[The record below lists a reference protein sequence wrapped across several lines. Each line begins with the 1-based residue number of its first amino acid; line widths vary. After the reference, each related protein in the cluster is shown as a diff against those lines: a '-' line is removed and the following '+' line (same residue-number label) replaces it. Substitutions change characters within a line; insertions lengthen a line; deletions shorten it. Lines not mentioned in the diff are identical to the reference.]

1 MSSDNSCRDPGVKGG
16 SQLSS
21 LQLAQNRLG
30 FVQLSIQK
38 PETAFLTP

>member
-1 MSSDNSCRDPGVKGG
+1 VSKGG
-16 SQLSS
+16 SQLSN

-38 PETAFLTP
+38 PETAF